1 MVELTL
7 VSGNKRKVGQLL
19 KLLEP
24 DFRVRVLK
32 KEYPEIQHDDPSEI
46 SKAAAK
52 MLANRLKKMVVVED
66 SGLFVPALKNFPGP
80 WTKYSHN
87 TIGNK
92 GILKLMEGVKSRKAY
107 YRSSLGLC
115 APGRKP
121 VCFTGMEEGV
131 IAHQAKGR
139 KGWGQDPIFV
149 PKGRK
154 RTYGQIGC
162 EKGYYPYRE
171 KAVKKLREFLLKT

>member
-7 VSGNKRKVGQLL
+7 ISSNKRKIVQLL

-24 DFRVRVLK
+24 DFKVKVMK
-32 KEYPEIQHDDPSEI
+32 KDYPEIQHDDPKEI
-46 SKAAAK
+46 ARAAAK
-52 MLANRLKKMVVVED
+52 MLAEKLKRPVLVED

-80 WTKYSHN
+80 WTKYSHS

-92 GILKLMEGVKSRKAY
+92 GILKLMQGVRDRKAY

-115 APGRKP
+115 SPGRKP
-121 VCFTGMEEGV
+121 VCFTGAEEGT
-131 IAHQAKGR
+131 ISRQERGK
-139 KGWGQDPIFV
+139 KGWGQDPIFI
-149 PKGRK
+149 PKGRT

-171 KAVKKLREFLLKT
+171 NAVRKLKGFLLK